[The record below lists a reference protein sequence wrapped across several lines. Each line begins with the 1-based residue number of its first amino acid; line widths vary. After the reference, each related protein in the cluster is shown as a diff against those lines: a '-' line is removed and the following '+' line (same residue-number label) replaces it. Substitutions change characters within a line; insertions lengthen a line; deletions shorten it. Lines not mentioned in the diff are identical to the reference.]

1 MPLSKREQE
10 LLAQL
15 TAKADEPAEPEVEV
29 EWWEEDSDGN
39 RRGGRMP
46 WTKAQAI
53 YGKWAPDLF
62 GNKDDDSEGE
72 PPAKDEPKSQGAA
85 RLFQGQRRTG

>member
-1 MPLSKREQE
+1 VPLSKKEQD

-15 TAKADEPAEPEVEV
+15 QAKADEPAEPDVEV

-46 WTKAQAI
+46 WGKAKAI

-62 GNKDDDSEGE
+62 ADKDDDSD
-72 PPAKDEPKSQGAA
+72 DEPEPKGKADAPPAA
-85 RLFQGQRRTG
+85 RLFQGKRTG